1 MATSQ
6 YKKGTAAPQLPKMA
20 PPMAATVR
28 LTRQREVQG
37 MSETCSPSPGHAA
50 QTASSARA
58 LKIPDTSHRDGRPP
72 ESEKQLPARR
82 WQRWRVCNR
91 QGETVQCVGDGCYT
105 TGACRPSPP
114 PYRHDSTLGG
124 QATTRSSP
132 QPSNATMS
140 AATAQQPVPPLSPP
154 LRQIDCRCARVD
166 EATG

>member
-105 TGACRPSPP
+105 TGACRPSSPP
-114 PYRHDSTLGG
+114 TDTTARWGG
-124 QATTRSSP
+124 RRQRVAARNRATRRCLRPQRSSRY
-132 QPSNATMS
+132 
-140 AATAQQPVPPLSPP
+140 P
-154 LRQIDCRCARVD
+154 LRLRRCDKLTAGVRGW
-166 EATG
+166 TR